1 MSTHT
6 PNLQTKYKEEVAPA
20 LMETFGYSSPM
31 AIPRLLK
38 INLNQGV
45 NGAVT
50 DKKLVQSAVEEMSL
64 IAGQRAVSTIAKKS
78 VSNFKLREGMPIGAK
93 VTLRGTR
100 MYEFIDRLVTIA
112 LPRVRDFRGL
122 NPKSFDG
129 RGNFAMGIK
138 EHIVFPEINYDKV
151 DEIWGMDIIVCTTA
165 ETDEQ
170 ARALLT
176 HFNFPFR
183 Q

>member
-93 VTLRGTR
+93 VTLRR
-100 MYEFIDRLVTIA
+100 INMYEFLERLICVA
-112 LPRVRDFRGL
+112 LPRVRDFRGVSD
-122 NPKSFDG
+122 KGFDG
-129 RGNFAMGIK
+129 RGNFTMGIK
-138 EHIVFPEINYDKV
+138 EQIIFPEIVVDK
-151 DEIWGMDIIVCTTA
+151 ISNINGMDVTFVTSA
-165 ETDEQ
+165 KTDKE
-170 ARALLT
+170 AYELLKLMGI
-176 HFNFPFR
+176 PFKK
-183 Q
+183 

>member
-20 LMETFGYSSPM
+20 LRETFGYSSPM

-93 VTLRGTR
+93 VTLRRTN
-100 MYEFIDRLVTIA
+100 MYEFLERLICVA
-112 LPRVRDFRGL
+112 LPRVRDFRGVSD
-122 NPKSFDG
+122 KGFDG
-129 RGNFAMGIK
+129 RGNFTMGIK
-138 EHIVFPEINYDKV
+138 EQIIFPEIVVDK
-151 DEIWGMDIIVCTTA
+151 ISNINGMDVTFVTSA
-165 ETDEQ
+165 KTDKE
-170 ARALLT
+170 AYELLKLMGI
-176 HFNFPFR
+176 PFKK
-183 Q
+183 

>member
-93 VTLRGTR
+93 VTLRRTN
-100 MYEFIDRLVTIA
+100 MYEFLERLICVA
-112 LPRVRDFRGL
+112 LPRVRDFRGVSD
-122 NPKSFDG
+122 KGFDG
-129 RGNFAMGIK
+129 RGNFTMGIK
-138 EHIVFPEINYDKV
+138 EQIIFPEIVVDK
-151 DEIWGMDIIVCTTA
+151 ISNINGMDVTFVTSA
-165 ETDEQ
+165 KTDKE
-170 ARALLT
+170 AYALLKLMGI
-176 HFNFPFR
+176 PFKK
-183 Q
+183 